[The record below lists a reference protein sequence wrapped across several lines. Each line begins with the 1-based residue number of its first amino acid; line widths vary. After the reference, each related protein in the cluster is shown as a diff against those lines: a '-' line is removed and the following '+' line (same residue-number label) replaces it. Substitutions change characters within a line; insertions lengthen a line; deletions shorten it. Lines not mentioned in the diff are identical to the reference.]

1 MTGIRSRYP
10 FSLLFSGF
18 IQGLIFNAVAGIT
31 GILFLVFG
39 FLGSITVLKIV
50 GALTLIFYTIISFVK
65 PIRYL
70 SNISKRITEREY
82 NKITDNVLHFPK
94 GNILSYYDGVIAAIE
109 EKIKPQTEYSEDEY
123 SVNEYINTPPGKSAI
138 DNQNDSYNVEIHP
151 LTLIFGIIFIFGG
164 IYFAFHAISSYT
176 HQLDTKDWR
185 IAMAEVIEVSER
197 EKYESGSAKR
207 SGHYV
212 TVYDITY
219 QYYVNDDS
227 YTGKIIGSYSYRAVG
242 EHFDIKYDPKFS
254 ENSTDILEP
263 ETDVLIFNLGGSCI
277 FVLIGMWVSGL
288 LPRLLQLIKRHKNS
302 TKAKPHYHMK
312 G

>member
-1 MTGIRSRYP
+1 MKRKHP
-10 FSLLFSGF
+10 LSLLFSGF
-18 IQGLIFNAVAGIT
+18 IQGLIFNALAGIV

-50 GALTLIFYTIISFVK
+50 GALAVGFYIIVSFVH
-65 PIRYL
+65 PTQSL
-70 SNISKRITEREY
+70 SQISEQITEREY
-82 NKITDNVLHFPK
+82 NKITDNVLHSQK

-109 EKIKPQTEYSEDEY
+109 EKIKPQTEDSEDEY
-123 SVNEYINTPPGKSAI
+123 SVNEYINITPEENAI
-138 DNQNDSYNVEIHP
+138 DNQKDSYNVEIHP
-151 LTLIFGIIFIFGG
+151 LPLIFGVIFIFGG
-164 IYFAFHAISSYT
+164 IYFAFQAISSYT

-288 LPRLLQLIKRHKNS
+288 LPRLFQLIKRHKNS
-302 TKAKPHYHMK
+302 TDAKPHYHLK